1 MTTQHF
7 ELTDGRLVPVLC
19 EVLRRDYAA
28 YVLRIDEGDPDDVAG
43 VWALTW
49 TDGINWWYEE
59 YEFPWLALARLAALV
74 AAVEQDVFLVH
85 DPSNRGNA
93 EGLAFLEEAERFV
106 RRTVHAFNCP
116 AGCDGTGSTNH
127 DD

>member
-59 YEFPWLALARLAALV
+59 YEFPWLALGRLTALV
-74 AAVEQDVFLVH
+74 AAVEQDVFMVHTSLDDREGPPALVEEV
-85 DPSNRGNA
+85 NR
-93 EGLAFLEEAERFV
+93 FT
-106 RRTVHAFNCP
+106 RRTVHAFDCP